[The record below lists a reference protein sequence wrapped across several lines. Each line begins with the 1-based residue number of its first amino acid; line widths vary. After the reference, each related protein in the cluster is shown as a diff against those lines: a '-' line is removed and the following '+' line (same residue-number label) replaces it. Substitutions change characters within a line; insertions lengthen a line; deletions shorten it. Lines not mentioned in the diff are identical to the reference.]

1 MARGCISANNKF
13 VKGYFRL
20 ANAQKA
26 LNDLAGCIKTL
37 ESGLGVDSSNA
48 DLKKMTVN
56 LKKLYFFGK
65 KNHFHL

>member
-48 DLKKMTVN
+48 DLKKM
-56 LKKLYFFGK
+56 KKEVTELQRGEQVRSD
-65 KNHFHL
+65 